1 MFGRHRKALADNRV
15 AELKMDNERLE
26 RTIMGL
32 RRERDLAL
40 CPISGLRQRGYQAGL
55 SEGIQRGRTQA
66 EQAQYQ
72 TYGKDPL
79 HEHNFVELE
88 HRVLANLLRNDTY
101 FGEGF
106 VRGRWRSHYAPL
118 QNLPR
123 RQPPK
128 LIGLTIENNG
138 KSFKWAVGSNGVTGL
153 KVAPGY
159 KDARKLKVF
168 VYFETGGFSTTTFNK
183 NLFTQPVTYTWEEQ

>member
-40 CPISGLRQRGYQAGL
+40 CPISGIRQRAYQEGL
-55 SEGIQRGRTQA
+55 TEGMHRGRVQA
-66 EQAQYQ
+66 RQAQR
-72 TYGKDPL
+72 P
-79 HEHNFVELE
+79 HEHNFAELE
-88 HRVLANLLRNDTY
+88 HRVLANLLRDDTY
-101 FGEGF
+101 FGDGV
-106 VRGRWRSHYAPL
+106 VRGRWRSSYASL

-128 LIGLTIENNG
+128 LIGLTIEHSG
-138 KSFKWAVGSNGVTGL
+138 KDYRWAVGDVNIVGL
-153 KVAPGY
+153 KVSPGY
-159 KDARKLKVF
+159 KDANKLKVF
-168 VYFETGGFSTTTFNK
+168 AYFKDGTFSTTTFDK
-183 NLFTQPVTYTWEEQ
+183 RLFTQPVTYLWEEQ